1 MKKTFKRV
9 LCAVTAVC
17 LILTLAGCAKINY
30 VTNGTIAAI
39 KAVQDGSYL
48 ETDTGADEGNA
59 TASTIEPFVAN
70 TYGGVEFA
78 TEEDVINYY
87 IECLNNTKSQTSS
100 YTENGSP
107 ATYYKMVC
115 EEALTVENLLIE
127 GKKNSMID
135 DLVPTLL
142 DEMFHGGVNGLP
154 PSTNRNPDL
163 DHTEDGT
170 VDFKTS
176 PLQVDDIAAC
186 NVADNGDGTIT
197 LTLQPK
203 ATILSMPG
211 KDSQGRFFNT
221 LGDITS
227 TVESI
232 SVLSFSGGTI
242 DENFVVN
249 YDGGTGVIKIDTA
262 TKEIVEADYTLIVHI
277 DVQHANILVIKD
289 KSASLDVIFK
299 IHAPASDEYL
309 LETKGLV
316 RA

>member
-1 MKKTFKRV
+1 MNYKAKSKLDTVNKILAVILVVTFI
-9 LCAVTAVC
+9 A
-17 LILTLAGCAKINY
+17 LILVVTLFKGNS
-30 VTNGTIAAI
+30 AAQP
-39 KAVQDGSYL
+39 VEGEGGS
-48 ETDTGADEGNA
+48 
-59 TASTIEPFVAN
+59 ASTVTIDPFVAG
-70 TYGGVEFA
+70 TYGGINFA

-87 IECLNNTKSQTSS
+87 IEALNKTKSLTAS
-100 YTENGSP
+100 YTENGNP

-115 EEALTVENLLIE
+115 EEALTVENVLIE
-127 GKKNSMID
+127 GKQNSMID
-135 DLVPTLL
+135 NLVPSIL
-142 DEMFHGGVNGLP
+142 DEMFNGGVNGLP

-163 DHTEDGT
+163 DKTADGT
-170 VDFKTS
+170 VDFKTT
-176 PLQVDDIAAC
+176 PLLVDDIAAC
-186 NVADNGDGTIT
+186 NVVDNGDGTIT

-203 ATILSMPG
+203 STILSMPG

-249 YDGGTGVIKIDTA
+249 YDGGTGVVKVDTQSG
-262 TKEIVEADYTLIVHI
+262 EIVEADYTLLVHI

-299 IHAPASDEYL
+299 IHAPASDQYL
-309 LETKGLV
+309 LETKNLV